1 MSTEATGVFNQK
13 APETIIKL
21 RPTLYIGLGGTGAEV
36 LLRIRRRIL
45 NASWGDR
52 RTPVRVENLADF
64 PVAQFIHFDLD
75 QGFMLE
81 TGKSQ
86 REDLLSEMVKLQDD
100 DKLVEPFAI
109 EQYSGSDDD
118 LARYPNIEAWSPLIP
133 KQIREAGINVSAG
146 AGQIR
151 AISRLYFFDKFPK
164 VKDKIQTKLSW
175 LKASLSKD
183 AKLKALGLDLDTT
196 KFRIVVIGST
206 AGGTGSGSFLDMG
219 WLAKGV
225 ADAAVNGA
233 DVDLILFMP
242 TGYKKHNKARTEA
255 NGYAAA
261 MELETAMRGGSQ
273 YVTVSSW
280 SKFDRT
286 KIEDKPFD
294 EVYIIDSG
302 NVAQEHTS
310 EQEDVYDM
318 VADALFEDFASGDFA
333 NKKRSAAVNQ
343 RNFKLEPFSPP
354 IPEEKF
360 GRMNLNFF
368 RGFSSFGESILDT
381 QDALVR
387 DMRVYDRTINMLKA
401 FFGVGAADA
410 KANRATEAQRD
421 EFMRAELYLAER
433 AYTDF
438 PDFSAAVDK
447 RLTTQFPE
455 FALTDHLL
463 ADAKAA
469 ASVVA
474 GIGQSVDGTL
484 NDIVS
489 QYDRKQWADQ
499 VREKLALLE
508 RNVVRD
514 QDSTAD
520 VAEDRVGRRA
530 NQVYG
535 EITESLRGHLYDYL
549 DNKDY
554 GGLEY
559 VLSLVEQVKDRLGS
573 KTTGMICSLESN
585 ARRYADLRDAVKRQE
600 CERLLGHLE
609 QTRGVSIFGNS
620 EKQAREIVN
629 HLKKEIANFLKFHVR
644 ARAATEAAAVLT
656 RVSGWLG
663 VRASTDEKGQAEWT
677 GLVGE
682 FQQGRNAVLG
692 IIVDLQ
698 KKMDILGKDQKKAH
712 TTYIRVP
719 VPGGKESPAPDTQEL
734 RKWADEAFKDFGG
747 SRKIFAMLRDVAERG
762 RLIAKLR
769 NKADTQLT
777 LQGAYQPGDEDPLV
791 LALKALSEVERKRL
805 FEDWLSRAMPW
816 VNANFGKEFRLDSD
830 QFKCI
835 IGVGRREDF
844 QQFRDS
850 IVQQIPPRSGLT
862 ADQVEIVDTGVLGR
876 AACYCE
882 LSGFPLT
889 VLRGL
894 EDWRAKY
901 RQLNPGM
908 PIHTHRDPTKFTHPI
923 SPSTVELTQL
933 AEDLEQFLLAIMLGV
948 LQRDTNRKAISPGQY
963 MFDVAKQGEPRE
975 WRNIGNERYVRL
987 EGLSPTYRQRI
998 VETSEDLLS
1007 ELSGQQLAALARL
1020 ALYYE
1025 SDVYKLRLIEKP
1037 GGVHEERR
1045 GFSTQAAGKLRAT
1058 LREQAIRKGLSD
1070 EEVTSIGAKAAT
1082 LFARWTELIPGSD
1095 ADVYE
1100 WEVNTDPNRERR
1112 KRVIN
1117 PEFLDRERFTKDVLG
1132 YRAEVAEKHD
1142 DDAPPPL
1149 PTYRYHV
1156 EMNGKATGPFT
1167 SQVLREQFV
1176 DGRITAQSR
1185 VWRKGLKDWQPIS
1198 AVPELADVMV
1208 TDDSDTPPPLTPG

>member
-1 MSTEATGVFNQK
+1 MSTESTGVFNEK
-13 APETIIKL
+13 APETIVKL
-21 RPTLYIGLGGTGAEV
+21 KPTLYIGLGGTGAEV

-45 NASWGDR
+45 NSSWGDR
-52 RTPVRVENLADF
+52 RTPVRVESLADF

-75 QGFMLE
+75 QGVVLE

-86 REDLLSEMVKLQDD
+86 RDDLLSEMVKLQDD
-100 DKLVEPFAI
+100 DKLVEAFAI
-109 EQYSGSDDD
+109 EQYSSSEDD

-133 KQIREAGINVSAG
+133 KQIREAGIDVATG

-151 AISRLYFFDKFPK
+151 AISRLYFFDKFQK

-183 AKLKALGLDLDTT
+183 AKLKALGLDLDTS
-196 KFRIVVIGST
+196 KCRIVVLGST

-225 ADAAVNGA
+225 ARATVNEA

-273 YVTVSSW
+273 YVTVSTW
-280 SKFDRT
+280 SRFDRT
-286 KIEDKPFD
+286 EIADKPFN
-294 EVYIIDSG
+294 EVYLIDSG

-310 EQEDVYDM
+310 DQEDVYDM
-318 VADALFEDFASGDFA
+318 VADALFEDFASADFA

-343 RNFKLEPFSPP
+343 RNFKIEPFSPP
-354 IPEEKF
+354 VPEDKF

-368 RGFSSFGESILDT
+368 RGFSSFGEAILDT
-381 QDALVR
+381 QDSLVR
-387 DMRVYDRTINMLKA
+387 DIRVYDRTISMMKA
-401 FFGVGAADA
+401 FFGVGAADP
-410 KANRATEAQRD
+410 KANRATDAQRD
-421 EFMRAELYLAER
+421 EFMRAELHLAER

-447 RLTTQFPE
+447 RLTTQFAE
-455 FALTDHLL
+455 YELTDYLL
-463 ADAKAA
+463 TDAKAS

-484 NDIVS
+484 TDIVN

-514 QDSTAD
+514 QDSGAD

-573 KTTGMICSLESN
+573 KTTGMIGSLETN

-609 QTRGVSIFGNS
+609 QTRGISIFGNTD
-620 EKQAREIVN
+620 KQAREIVN
-629 HLKKEIANFLKFHVR
+629 QLKKEIANFLKFHVR
-644 ARAATEAAAVLT
+644 ARAATEAAAVLS
-656 RVSGWLG
+656 RVSSWLG
-663 VRASTDEKGQAEWT
+663 VRASTDEQGQAQWT

-692 IIVDLQ
+692 IIGDLQ
-698 KKMDILGKDQKKAH
+698 KKMEILGKDQKKDHA
-712 TTYIRVP
+712 TYLRVP
-719 VPGGKESPAPDTQEL
+719 VPGTRESPAPDTQEL

-747 SRKIFAMLRDVAERG
+747 SRKIFVMLRDPAERS
-762 RLIAKLR
+762 RLIGKLR
-769 NKADTQLT
+769 NKADTQLA
-777 LQGAYQPGDEDPLV
+777 LQGALKPGDEDPLI
-791 LALKALSEVERKRL
+791 LALKALSDVERKRL
-805 FEDWLSRAMPW
+805 FADWLSRAMPW
-816 VNANFGKEFRLDSD
+816 VNANFGKEFRLDAD

-844 QQFRDS
+844 QPFKDTLFE
-850 IVQQIPPRSGLT
+850 QIPAHSGLT
-862 ADQVEIVDTGVLGR
+862 RDQIEIVDSGVLGR

-894 EDWRAKY
+894 EDWRGKY

-923 SPSTVELTQL
+923 SPSTPELAQL
-933 AEDLEQFLLAIMLGV
+933 AEDFGQFLLAVMLGV
-948 LQRDTNRKAISPGQY
+948 LQRDTNRKSVSPGQY
-963 MFDVAKQGEPRE
+963 MFNVANPGEPKDL
-975 WRNIGNERYVRL
+975 RNIGNERYVRL
-987 EGLSPTYRQRI
+987 EGLSATYRQRI
-998 VETSEDLLS
+998 VEASEDILS
-1007 ELSGQQLAALARL
+1007 ELSAQQLAALARL
-1020 ALYYE
+1020 AVYYE
-1025 SDVYKLRLIEKP
+1025 TEVYKLRLFEKP

-1045 GFSTQAAGKLRAT
+1045 GFSTQAAGKLKET

-1070 EEVTSIGAKAAT
+1070 EEVTAIGTKVAAS
-1082 LFARWTELIPGSD
+1082 LARWTDVIADSD

-1100 WEVNTDPNRERR
+1100 WEVNTDPNRMRL
-1112 KRVIN
+1112 KRAIK
-1117 PEFLDRERFTKDVLG
+1117 PEFLDRERFANEILG
-1132 YRAEVAEKHD
+1132 AVAKVAATHGDEE
-1142 DDAPPPL
+1142 PPAL
-1149 PTYRYHV
+1149 PQYRYHV
-1156 EMNGKATGPFT
+1156 ELSGKAQGPFPPE
-1167 SQVLREQFV
+1167 VLRKYFL
-1176 DGRITAQSR
+1176 DGQITAVSR

-1198 AVPELADVMV
+1198 QVPELAEVIA
-1208 TDDSDTPPPLTPG
+1208 TDESDTPPPLTPG